1 MIRKKNRR
9 ATPRRFFCSA
19 FFGCAAIFASVASPA
34 LADYPNPRVAVG
46 ATAAEEWTDLSV
58 KQKNCL
64 ATAIYFE
71 ARSEPKAGQAA
82 VAQVILNRVRNDRY
96 PDTICDVVYQNDHM
110 RNACQFSFACDG
122 LPEAVNEKHAWD
134 KAEDVATAVLEGRSL
149 VRDIATATHYHADY
163 VKPYWAPKMKRLSAV
178 GRHIFYRG

>member
-9 ATPRRFFCSA
+9 FTSRRFFCSA
-19 FFGCAAIFASVASPA
+19 IAGCAAILAGATSPA
-34 LADYPNPRVAVG
+34 LADYSNPRVAVG
-46 ATAAEEWTDLSV
+46 KSAAEEWAGLSV
-58 KQKNCL
+58 KQKECL
-64 ATAIYFE
+64 AIAIYFE

-122 LPEAVNEKHAWD
+122 EPEAVNEKRAWD
-134 KAEDVATAVLEGRSL
+134 RAEDVANAVLEGRSL

-163 VKPYWAPKMKRLSAV
+163 VQPYWAPKMKRLSAV